1 MAKVT
6 LKSGIRDIKKS
17 SVNVV
22 KGLLVAATR
31 NYNQAIKTGASKTKV
46 IQASATLLK
55 VKKAWY
61 SKSPS
66 KELKNQ
72 INTLSEET
80 KELRRQKK
88 LAVAQRKWSKIK
100 AQKAKEVKSLIEE
113 ATKTSEGISREEK
126 ILKWNTGYKEGRLQ
140 RLEERLRLYLV
151 RDEED
156 VEKLKVIMEELN
168 SMDVETLDDTLA
180 LIDLQDSYYD
190 SDQEYISELNSTTID
205 DIYHR
210 IIKTRTK

>member
-22 KGLLVAATR
+22 KGLLAAATR
-31 NYNQAIKTGASKTKV
+31 NYNKAIKTGASKTKI

-61 SKSPS
+61 TKSPS
-66 KELKNQ
+66 KELKRQ

-88 LAVAQRKWSKIK
+88 LAVAQRKWTKIK

-113 ATKTSEGISREEK
+113 AIKTTEGISREEK

-151 RDEED
+151 HDEED
-156 VEKLKVIMEELN
+156 VEKLKVIMDELN
-168 SMDVETLDDTLA
+168 RMDVETLDDTLA
-180 LIDLQDSYYD
+180 LIDLQKSYYD

-205 DIYHR
+205 DIYRVVSSVR
-210 IIKTRTK
+210 IR